1 MKAFR
6 PTCRLAALVVLLAA
20 AQWQCAKKPTSP
32 AGNNDIPGQP
42 FGLTVSTG
50 DRQIE
55 LSWTIDNPAE
65 VRNYYIYRR
74 DTTISTTFVRI
85 DSSRV
90 TKYVDTLVDNGVPY
104 AYQVSAVSRS
114 NAIGPRSAT
123 VVGVPNIFSIRI
135 AGGAD
140 YTSSQQVAI
149 DINVPANTTFMLLG
163 NDTSFTGST
172 WQPFDTP
179 VQWLLTS
186 GDGLKTV
193 YAKFRDSNL
202 NETRTRSSDAITLDI
217 GAQIETVTEST
228 NGVQKKAGDIIH
240 FVLQA
245 NEPGGKASVTVD
257 GIAQAIPLFDDGS
270 AGDALASNGVYE
282 VDYRVPDDAEIS
294 QARVHG
300 NFTDRAGNVALS
312 KDANTRIT
320 IVKAPA
326 SVTLFTPTL
335 VGSQQNALRLTWS
348 AAPEADFAN
357 YGIYRSTTP
366 NFTPVPN
373 LLVYGVTVKS
383 TTNYTDADVQE
394 NVTYYYRILVYDT
407 GGLASV
413 SSNEVSGRIAIN
425 PPPTAVVLSQP
436 LPQPG
441 LDPSRQVLLSW
452 SQNIDTDFAG
462 YRVLRA
468 TSLPIGSTAA
478 PLTFITNDKV
488 TTYTDNGLTPGKEY
502 YYCVIVFDEFGKST
516 PSNVVSYKTAPDT
529 PPVKVTLSVPTL
541 VDIRQFQLTW
551 SKNIEADFAS
561 YRLYRSTTPG
571 VTENQTLIAIFND
584 PDETGYE
591 DSGVADR
598 TTYYYRIFVYDLAG
612 QVSLP
617 SNEVSGTTP

>member
-50 DRQIE
+50 DGQIE
-55 LSWTIDNPAE
+55 LSWAIDNPAE
-65 VRNYYIYRR
+65 VRSYYIYRR
-74 DTTISTTFVRI
+74 DTTLSTTFVRI

-90 TKYVDTLVDNGVPY
+90 TRYVDTRVSNGVPY

-140 YTSSQQVAI
+140 YTASQQVTI
-149 DINVPANTTFMLLG
+149 DINVPSNTTYMLLG

-172 WQPFDTP
+172 WQLFDTP

-202 NETRTRSSDAITLDI
+202 NETRTRSSDAITLDT
-217 GAQIETVTEST
+217 GVQIYTVTEST
-228 NGVQKKAGDIIH
+228 NGAQKKAGDLIH

-270 AGDALASNGVYE
+270 NGDALANNGVYE
-282 VDYRVPDDAEIS
+282 VDYRVPDNAEIS
-294 QARVHG
+294 QASVHG
-300 NFTDRAGNVALS
+300 NFTDRAGNVAES
-312 KDANTRIT
+312 RDANSKIT

-357 YGIYRSTTP
+357 YSIYRSTTP

-373 LLVYGVTVKS
+373 LLEYSVTVKS
-383 TTNYTDADVQE
+383 TTNYIDADVQE
-394 NVTYYYRILVYDT
+394 NVTYYYRILVYDA

-413 SSNEVSGRIAIN
+413 SSNEVSGRIAVN
-425 PPPTAVVLSQP
+425 PPPTQVFLS
-436 LPQPG
+436 LPTPG
-441 LDPSRQVLLSW
+441 LDPSRQVFLSW
-452 SQNIDTDFAG
+452 SQNTDTDFAG

-468 TSLPIGSTAA
+468 TSLPIDSTAT
-478 PLTFITNDKV
+478 PLAFVTNDKN
-488 TTYTDNGLTPGKEY
+488 TTYTDNGLTPGTQY
-502 YYCVIVFDEFGKST
+502 YYCIIVFDESGKST
-516 PSNVVSYKTAPDT
+516 PSNVRSYTTAPDT
-529 PPVKVTLSVPTL
+529 PPAKVTLSVPTL
-541 VDIRQFQLTW
+541 VDIRQFHLSW

-561 YRLYRSTTPG
+561 YYLYRSMTPG
-571 VTENQTLIAIFND
+571 ITEDQPPIAIFND
-584 PDETGYE
+584 PDETEYE
-591 DSGVADR
+591 DSGVADG
-598 TTYYYRIFVYDLAG
+598 TTYYYRIFVHDQAG